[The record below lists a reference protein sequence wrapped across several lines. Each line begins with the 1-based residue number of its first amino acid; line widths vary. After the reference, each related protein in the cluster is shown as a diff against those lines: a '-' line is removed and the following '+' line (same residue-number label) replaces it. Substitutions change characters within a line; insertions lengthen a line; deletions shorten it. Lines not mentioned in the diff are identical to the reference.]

1 MKIKEVEYRGVT
13 LDLRQRTGS
22 WEDAGHQARAVPAIH
37 PEHVAIQ
44 LGEPGDLDAVP
55 AGQMAGDALGAHATI
70 MACGSDV
77 CGAWSS
83 PRRLLGFPGVSA
95 AVTAIF

>member
-13 LDLRQRTGS
+13 LDLRQRAGS

-37 PEHVAIQ
+37 PEHVAVQ
-44 LGEPGDLDAVP
+44 LSKPRDLNAVP
-55 AGQMAGDALGAHATI
+55 AGQMTGDALGAHVTI
-70 MACGSDV
+70 MAGGSDM

-83 PRRLLGFPGVSA
+83 PRRLLRFPGVTA